1 MAATFLGRHEPFQA
15 SCLHDDSKKM
25 RLTQRQWS
33 MHWQR
38 RYRPGVTIFIAAPG
52 GGETRL
58 PQPRAL
64 IVTIYG
70 LYARGDAGQAR
81 VDTGQARGDAG
92 QARGD
97 AGQSRGDAS
106 RAGGDASQARVD
118 ADYAGRAGGWLSV
131 ASLIQLMGGL
141 GADQAAVRSSISR
154 LKQRGILEPLRL
166 GGAAG
171 YALSRRGREILAEGD
186 RRIFERPRARLADG
200 WLLAVFSVPE
210 RERGRRHALR
220 SRLSWLGFGTVSAGV
235 WIAPA
240 HLAAETTEVLARYGL
255 SGYVDLFSA
264 GYLAF
269 GDVREQVGRWW
280 DLDRLEGLYQ
290 EFLDSSVPLLESWR
304 GRSTGRAGGD
314 GEAAFADYVLALTA
328 WRRLPFLDP
337 GLPAQLLPADWHGLR
352 AARTFAALRA
362 RLADP
367 ACAYVLA
374 VTAQP
379 PGA

>member
-1 MAATFLGRHEPFQA
+1 VI
-15 SCLHDDSKKM
+15 
-25 RLTQRQWS
+25 LT
-33 MHWQR
+33 
-38 RYRPGVTIFIAAPG
+38 AAPG

-70 LYARGDAGQAR
+70 LYARDYAGQA
-81 VDTGQARGDAG
+81 GDHAG
-92 QARGD
+92 QAG
-97 AGQSRGDAS
+97 GQ
-106 RAGGDASQARVD
+106 
-118 ADYAGRAGGWLSV
+118 AGGWLSV
-131 ASLIQLMGGL
+131 ASLIRLMGGL
-141 GADQAAVRSSISR
+141 GADEAAVRSSISR
-154 LKQRGILEPLRL
+154 LKQRGILEPVRR

-171 YALSRRGREILAEGD
+171 YGLSQRGTEILAEGD

-240 HLAAETTEVLARYGL
+240 HLAAETTEVLDRHGL

-264 GYLAF
+264 GHLAY
-269 GDVREQVGRWW
+269 GDVRAQVGRWW
-280 DLDRLEGLYQ
+280 DLDRLERLYQ
-290 EFLDSSVPLLESWR
+290 EFLDDYGPVLARWR
-304 GRSTGRAGGD
+304 GRRARAGGAAGAPGD
-314 GEAAFADYVLALTA
+314 GAAAFADYVLALTA

-337 GLPAQLLPADWHGLR
+337 GLPADLLPADWHGLR

-362 RLADP
+362 RLAAP
-367 ACAYVLA
+367 AQAYVAA
-374 VTAQP
+374 VTGQP
-379 PGA
+379 SGA